1 MALLFQVFAV
11 GIQMSCLILVG
22 NSIGK
27 GSSRLAKAYYR
38 ISFMSILSVN
48 FAIICLLFLIKDWV
62 ISWFTHNPDIINVL
76 NQSWPLMLL
85 YLMLSGLQKPAIST
99 LRATRIQ
106 FYALIWTFTAFWL
119 IGIPLALDLTR
130 AQNLGIRGLWI
141 GQTCATAF
149 TCLLFHLIV

>member
-1 MALLFQVFAV
+1 
-11 GIQMSCLILVG
+11 MSCLILVG

-48 FAIICLLFLIKDWV
+48 FTIICLLFCIKDWV
-62 ISWFTHNPDIINVL
+62 ISWFTHNSEIIGVL

-99 LRATRIQ
+99 LRATRI
-106 FYALIWTFTAFWL
+106 
-119 IGIPLALDLTR
+119 
-130 AQNLGIRGLWI
+130 
-141 GQTCATAF
+141 
-149 TCLLFHLIV
+149 